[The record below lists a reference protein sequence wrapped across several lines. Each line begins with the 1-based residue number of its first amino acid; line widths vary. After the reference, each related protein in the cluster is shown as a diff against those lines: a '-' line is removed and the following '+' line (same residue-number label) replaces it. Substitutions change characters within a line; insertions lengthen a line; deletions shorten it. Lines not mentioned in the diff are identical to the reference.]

1 MRPVLRERNLKFDYT
16 KPCDWQHFRLLI
28 GIDCILKN
36 LMIQVQVKFTG
47 AVESVTSIK
56 ILSLSM
62 PESSTYRDI
71 VCEIGR
77 RYPVL
82 IGWLIDQD
90 GCTLLSSN
98 LFLVNGEQFIFP
110 GMENEKPKDGDE
122 LMLVSPITG
131 G

>member
-1 MRPVLRERNLKFDYT
+1 MVPDALPDVTL
-16 KPCDWQHFRLLI
+16 
-28 GIDCILKN
+28 
-36 LMIQVQVKFTG
+36 TG
-47 AVESVTSIK
+47 AVESITGFK
-56 ILSLSM
+56 ILSLSIH
-62 PESSTYRDI
+62 ESSTYRDI

-77 RYPVL
+77 MYPVL
-82 IGWLIDQD
+82 IGWLIDRD

-110 GMENEKPKDGDE
+110 GMENEKPEDGDE